1 MPELD
6 PAFGLPDK
14 VAWHRFKVKGNLVA
28 ARPRYVRDSWGD
40 AGYADVAARLTGEAK
55 ATFTGTALPFA
66 WYAFPTLAAIDRA
79 IVLGPMGGDMTQM
92 KQFGSTVARY
102 DLSTIYKMLLK
113 VGSPAFVLK
122 RVNVVYST
130 YVRGGAITA
139 ATVMKDHARLAMS
152 DGDFPL
158 YFCDQGVPG
167 WFTAAIELSG
177 GKDAHV
183 AQVECVH
190 RGARSCVWEARWA

>member
-1 MPELD
+1 
-6 PAFGLPDK
+6 
-14 VAWHRFKVKGNLVA
+14 
-28 ARPRYVRDSWGD
+28 
-40 AGYADVAARLTGEAK
+40 
-55 ATFTGTALPFA
+55 
-66 WYAFPTLAAIDRA
+66 
-79 IVLGPMGGDMTQM
+79 
-92 KQFGSTVARY
+92 
-102 DLSTIYKMLLK
+102 

-177 GKDAHV
+177 GKDTHV